1 MKLSKEEFEEVNE
14 TLLQEEN
21 TDENGGAVEET
32 PETDVDGYEQEE
44 EIESQPE
51 QKEEKKKRGFFGLFN
66 RNS

>member
-1 MKLSKEEFEEVNE
+1 MSTKENHTTIEYEMPVI
-14 TLLQEEN
+14 LGY
-21 TDENGGAVEET
+21 DENGGAVEET